1 MPDSFAPLAC
11 RALTAVCPC
20 SIDHLLVGPAAWV
33 EWAELEESAGQVVWV
48 ELVVLAGLV
57 ASAELENPV
66 AWVES
71 EELVAWVESEV
82 REGVAGHRSFLPA
95 AAHGNTIHHTA
106 VARPMQT
113 AEQRIALEGPH
124 AGIHWRTGRQARDSR
139 STGRAATWPVLVM
152 VAVLAA
158 IAAAPAV
165 VSVETVVAGAVLV
178 AATESAAQVREAVAI
193 A

>member
-1 MPDSFAPLAC
+1 VL
-11 RALTAVCPC
+11 
-20 SIDHLLVGPAAWV
+20 AAWV

-95 AAHGNTIHHTA
+95 AAHGNTTHHTA
-106 VARPMQT
+106 GVRRMRT
-113 AEQRIALEGPH
+113 AEPRTALAGQH
-124 AGIHWRTGRQARDSR
+124 AEIPWLAVRVRRDSR
-139 STGRAATWPVLVM
+139 SIGRAATWPVL
-152 VAVLAA
+152 ATAEGLA
-158 IAAAPAV
+158 IAAAPAAEV
-165 VSVETVVAGAVLV
+165 
-178 AATESAAQVREAVAI
+178 
-193 A
+193 